1 MSSYLSNYIQS
12 QLINFIVLCYNKKIN
27 LGEVKRMFNN
37 EKLKKRRLDMGL
49 TLQEVADVV
58 GISMSAVQ
66 KYEKGKIKNVYT
78 SIVESF
84 AKALHCSPLYL
95 LNWTDNPN
103 FPESVDNDKLQNL
116 SPENREK
123 ALEYIHLLNL
133 LENKQAIEKDNSLD
147 FRKEA

>member
-1 MSSYLSNYIQS
+1 
-12 QLINFIVLCYNKKIN
+12 
-27 LGEVKRMFNN
+27 MFNN
-37 EKLKKRRLDMGL
+37 ERLKKRRLDMGL

-78 SIVESF
+78 STVELF

-95 LNWTDNPN
+95 LDWTDNPN
-103 FPESVDNDKLQNL
+103 LIESTDNDKLQNL

-123 ALEYIHLLNL
+123 ALEYIQLLNM
-133 LENKQAIEKDNSLD
+133 LENKQEIEEGNVVD
-147 FRKEA
+147 FKKEAWW